1 MLCVWVCV
9 WLCSWLCMW
18 HVTVN
23 WFRNCCCCPPL
34 MKASTSIWNC
44 LPGSHRIKHVAT
56 FVFSE
61 FPTFSAFIHRPF
73 FNLCVMILFLYRNV
87 HTYVYNYSFDI
98 LFVHCVVEM
107 CQRVF
112 PMESECTQGRGAK
125 AKRALHAVHTMQ
137 ILKSFNKQSTR
148 CQAKICRV
156 VKRAEAV
163 RIYCF
168 ASMLFRFHYR

>member
-1 MLCVWVCV
+1 
-9 WLCSWLCMW
+9 
-18 HVTVN
+18 
-23 WFRNCCCCPPL
+23 
-34 MKASTSIWNC
+34 
-44 LPGSHRIKHVAT
+44 
-56 FVFSE
+56 
-61 FPTFSAFIHRPF
+61 
-73 FNLCVMILFLYRNV
+73 MILFLYQNV

-112 PMESECTQGRGAK
+112 PMESECTQGRGGGK
-125 AKRALHAVHTMQ
+125 ERELCMLVHTMQ

>member
-1 MLCVWVCV
+1 
-9 WLCSWLCMW
+9 
-18 HVTVN
+18 
-23 WFRNCCCCPPL
+23 
-34 MKASTSIWNC
+34 
-44 LPGSHRIKHVAT
+44 
-56 FVFSE
+56 
-61 FPTFSAFIHRPF
+61 
-73 FNLCVMILFLYRNV
+73 MILFLYQNV

-112 PMESECTQGRGAK
+112 PMESECTQGRGWGK
-125 AKRALHAVHTMQ
+125 ERELGMLVHTMQ

-148 CQAKICRV
+148 CQAKICQV